1 MGSPRPSV
9 QLVRCDSIGLAS
21 PRVRSTPHNIG
32 GLPPYGDLGEKLEPV
47 DIVVL
52 RVSPK
57 GIFDRWMS

>member
-1 MGSPRPSV
+1 MGSPRPAV